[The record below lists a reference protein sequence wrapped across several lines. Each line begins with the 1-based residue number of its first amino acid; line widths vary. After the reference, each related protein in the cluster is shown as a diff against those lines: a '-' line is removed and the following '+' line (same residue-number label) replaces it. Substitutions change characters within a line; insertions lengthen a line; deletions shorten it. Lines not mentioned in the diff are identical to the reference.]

1 MSRMSSEQ
9 QAKQRFV
16 ERKLGPMLVAATDGF
31 VSGCSY
37 STWGAE
43 EEVLVTAGGKLFAVN
58 VTCDSPWAIVKD
70 VMRAVAGRY
79 E

>member
-1 MSRMSSEQ
+1 MGMTYEQ

-16 ERKLGPMLVAATDGF
+16 ERKLGPMLEAATNGF

-37 STWGAE
+37 STWGAV
-43 EEVLVTAGGKLFAVN
+43 EEVLVTTGEKLFVVD
-58 VTCDSPWAIVKD
+58 VTCDSKWAMAKD
-70 VMRAVAGRY
+70 VMKVVGKKF